1 MCLRDAWAVNSFVS
15 IQTFGLIQWEAWEAL
30 CQLTMMPHEE
40 TELAQ
45 MLAKGVE
52 SDVFLAQVAAQVQA
66 SEMGRWR
73 GFYRAAKGTICRLME
88 GASRP
93 RVCVP
98 AGCQGDVLRE
108 APGGGVLVGLPG
120 IARTLASV
128 SASYY

>member
-1 MCLRDAWAVNSFVS
+1 
-15 IQTFGLIQWEAWEAL
+15 
-30 CQLTMMPHEE
+30 MPHEE

-52 SDVFLAQVAAQVQA
+52 SDLFSAQVAAQVKD

-88 GASRP
+88 GASRA

-98 AGCQGDVLRE
+98 AGCRGDVFRE
-108 APGGGVLVGLPG
+108 APGGGVLVSHPG

-128 SASYY
+128 SASYYWPSLAAGVEAYVRSPQLIQ